1 MLVKERIAQLVQA
14 AATEAVQRGLLPSIS
29 LPDVLIQQPQNP
41 EHGDYAT
48 NVALKLARAA
58 RKSPLEIART
68 LADTMPQA
76 DEIAETRVAPPGFIN
91 FVLSDAWL
99 KRQVV
104 EVLSAGDDFGSST
117 TGAGQSVQVE
127 FVSANPTGPIHV
139 GHGRGAVLGSTL
151 ANVLSAAGYN
161 VQREYYIND
170 AGSQIEAFR
179 RSLWARYQQAL
190 GVPAE
195 MPAEGYVGAY
205 MVELG
210 QAMAG
215 EHGRRF
221 LEMPEEQ
228 GRETLGE
235 IGLQKM
241 LAEIRQDLARL
252 SVDFDVW
259 FSERTLFSAGQYD
272 RALRLLRERNVVR
285 EKEGALWFA
294 STALGDDKDAVL
306 VRSSGLPTYFASDVA
321 YHYNK
326 FVERHFQR
334 VINIWGADHQ
344 GHVPR
349 MKAVVSALGVEPSR
363 LEVVISQLVTLKRG
377 DQTLRLSKRTGD
389 IITLRE
395 VLDEVGPDACRYFFL
410 THSADSQMDFDLE
423 LAKKQ
428 SQDNP
433 VYYVQYAHARIHS
446 ILRNAA
452 EQHIAYVDG
461 DVQLLRDPA
470 EMALVRKMLLLPEL
484 IEDAALSLE
493 PHRLPHYAHELA
505 TAFHGFY
512 QNCRVI
518 SPDPAL
524 TAARLKLVDACRI
537 VLARTLKLMGMS
549 APERM

>member
-1 MLVKERIAQLVQA
+1 MLVKDRIAQLVQA
-14 AATEAVQRGLLPSIS
+14 AADEAGRRGTLPAVS
-29 LPDVLIQQPQNP
+29 LPDPQIQQTQNP

-48 NVALKLARAA
+48 SVALKLARAA

-68 LADTMPQA
+68 LADAMPHA
-76 DEIAETRVAPPGFIN
+76 DEVAEVRVAPPGFIN
-91 FVLSDAWL
+91 FVLSDTWL
-99 KRQVV
+99 KRQL
-104 EVLSAGDDFGSST
+104 EDVLSAGEAFGGST

-151 ANVLSAAGYN
+151 ANILSAVGYN
-161 VQREYYIND
+161 VQREYYVND

-179 RSLWARYQQAL
+179 RSLWTRYQQAL
-190 GVPAE
+190 GVSAE
-195 MPAEGYVGAY
+195 MPAEGYMGAY
-205 MVELG
+205 MTELG
-210 QAMAG
+210 EQMAR

-221 LEMPEEQ
+221 LEMPEEK
-228 GRETLGE
+228 GREALGE

-241 LAEIRQDLARL
+241 LADIRDDLSRL

-259 FSERTLFSAGQYD
+259 FSEKTLFSGGQYD
-272 RALRLLRERNVVR
+272 RALGLLRERSFVR

-294 STALGDDKDAVL
+294 STALGEDKDAVL

-363 LEVVISQLVTLKRG
+363 LEVLISQLVTLKRG
-377 DQTLRLSKRTGD
+377 DQVIRVSKRTGD

-395 VLDEVGPDACRYFFL
+395 VMDEVGADACRFFFL
-410 THSADSQMDFDLE
+410 TRSADSQMDFDLE

-452 EQHIAYVDG
+452 EQRIAYANG
-461 DVQLLRDPA
+461 DMQLLRDPA
-470 EMALVRKMLLLPEL
+470 EMALARKMLLLPEL
-484 IEDAALSLE
+484 IEEAALSLE

-505 TAFHGFY
+505 TVFHGFY
-512 QNCRVI
+512 QSCRVI

>member
-1 MLVKERIAQLVQA
+1 MLVKDRIAQLVQA
-14 AATEAVQRGLLPSIS
+14 AADEAGRRGTLPAVS
-29 LPDVLIQQPQNP
+29 LPDPQIQQTQNP

-48 NVALKLARAA
+48 SVALKLARAA

-68 LADTMPQA
+68 LADAMPHA
-76 DEIAETRVAPPGFIN
+76 DEVAEVRVAPPGFIN
-91 FVLSDAWL
+91 FVLSDTWL
-99 KRQVV
+99 KRQL
-104 EVLSAGDDFGSST
+104 EDVLSAGEAFGGST

-151 ANVLSAAGYN
+151 ANILSAVGYN
-161 VQREYYIND
+161 VQREYYVND

-179 RSLWARYQQAL
+179 RSLWTRYQQAL
-190 GVPAE
+190 GVSAE
-195 MPAEGYVGAY
+195 MPAEGYMGAY
-205 MVELG
+205 MTELG
-210 QAMAG
+210 EQMAR

-221 LEMPEEQ
+221 LEMPEEK
-228 GRETLGE
+228 GREALGE

-241 LAEIRQDLARL
+241 LADIRDDLSRL

-259 FSERTLFSAGQYD
+259 FSEKTLFSGGQYD
-272 RALRLLRERNVVR
+272 RALGLLRERSFVR

-294 STALGDDKDAVL
+294 STALGEDKDAVL

-326 FVERHFQR
+326 FVERKLQR

-363 LEVVISQLVTLKRG
+363 LEVLISQLVTLKRG
-377 DQTLRLSKRTGD
+377 DQVIRVSKRTGD

-395 VLDEVGPDACRYFFL
+395 VMDEVGADACRFFFL
-410 THSADSQMDFDLE
+410 TRSADSQMDFDLE

-452 EQHIAYVDG
+452 EQRIAYANG
-461 DVQLLRDPA
+461 DMQLLRDPA
-470 EMALVRKMLLLPEL
+470 EMALARKMLLLPEL
-484 IEDAALSLE
+484 IEEAALSLE

-505 TAFHGFY
+505 TVFHGFY
-512 QNCRVI
+512 QSCRVI

>member
-1 MLVKERIAQLVQA
+1 MLVKDRIAQLVQGA
-14 AATEAVQRGLLPSIS
+14 ADEAARRGLLPAVS
-29 LPDVLIQQPQNP
+29 LPDPQIQQTQNP

-48 NVALKLARAA
+48 SVALKLARAA

-68 LADTMPQA
+68 LADAMPQA
-76 DEIAETRVAPPGFIN
+76 DEVAEVRVAPPGFIN

-99 KRQVV
+99 KRQV
-104 EVLSAGDDFGSST
+104 EGVLSAGDGFGSST

-151 ANVLSAAGYN
+151 ANILSAVGYS
-161 VQREYYIND
+161 VQREYYVND

-190 GVPAE
+190 GVQAE
-195 MPAEGYVGAY
+195 MPAEGYMGAY
-205 MVELG
+205 MTELG
-210 QAMAG
+210 REMVK

-221 LEMPEEQ
+221 MEMPEET
-228 GRETLGE
+228 GREALGE
-235 IGLQKM
+235 LGLKKM
-241 LAEIRQDLARL
+241 LAEIREDLTRL

-259 FSERTLFSAGQYD
+259 FSERTLFSDGQYE
-272 RALRLLRERNVVR
+272 RALSLLRERKCVR

-363 LEVVISQLVTLKRG
+363 LEVIISQLVTLKRG

-395 VLDEVGPDACRYFFL
+395 VLDEVGADACRYFFL
-410 THSADSQMDFDLE
+410 TRSADSQMDFDLD

-452 EQHIAYVDG
+452 EQRIAHADG

-470 EMALVRKMLLLPEL
+470 EMALVRKMLVLPEL
-484 IEDAALSLE
+484 IEEAALSLE
-493 PHRLPHYAHELA
+493 PHHLPHYAHELA
-505 TAFHGFY
+505 TVFHGFY

-518 SPDPAL
+518 SPDTAL
-524 TAARLKLVDACRI
+524 AAARLKLVDACRI
-537 VLARTLKLMGMS
+537 VLARTLTLMGMS